1 MESNPTSQTNPNNPE
16 DSSQETDPAYKRA
29 QRRAQRRVREL
40 KGFYSHLAIYC
51 IVITALFLINI
62 ATGRGWWFFW
72 PAIGW
77 GIGIAVHAL
86 SVYGLDSMLGADWEE
101 RKIRELMNKDS
112 QRRQ

>member
-1 MESNPTSQTNPNNPE
+1 MESNPTSQTNPNNLE
-16 DSSQETDPAYKRA
+16 VSSQEADPAYKRA
-29 QRRAQRRVREL
+29 RRRVREL

-51 IVITALFLINI
+51 IVITALFLINV